1 MLAAVTPLPFE
12 DRLGAEPAAYVQE
25 LLRRVRAVAGERVL
39 GVWLMGSAALD
50 DFDPRRSDLD
60 VQAVSTVPLTMEER
74 GRLAAA
80 LEHDAL
86 PCPARGLE
94 FVLYARDDL
103 TAPDGPAYGLNL
115 NTGAGMEHRLS
126 FDAAADPR
134 FWFVVDV
141 SIARQ
146 QALSLAGPSAAD
158 AFPALPEALVRSALR
173 DSMAW
178 YAQEGGSLAQT
189 VLSAARTWAWA
200 TDGRWRSK
208 ADSARWARDRLADP
222 TTVDRALALREA
234 GAGAGGG
241 APPLTEADAEPVL
254 AAARAALAQR

>member
-1 MLAAVTPLPFE
+1 
-12 DRLGAEPAAYVQE
+12 
-25 LLRRVRAVAGERVL
+25 
-39 GVWLMGSAALD
+39 
-50 DFDPRRSDLD
+50 
-60 VQAVSTVPLTMEER
+60 
-74 GRLAAA
+74 
-80 LEHDAL
+80 
-86 PCPARGLE
+86 
-94 FVLYARDDL
+94 
-103 TAPDGPAYGLNL
+103 
-115 NTGAGMEHRLS
+115 MEHRRS

-158 AFPALPEALVRSALR
+158 AFPPLPEGLVRSALR

-189 VLSAARTWAWA
+189 VLSATRTWAWA

-222 TTVDRALALREA
+222 SPVDRALALRE
-234 GAGAGGG
+234 GG
-241 APPLTEADAEPVL
+241 AETPPLTAADAEPVL
-254 AAARAALAQR
+254 AAARAALASG